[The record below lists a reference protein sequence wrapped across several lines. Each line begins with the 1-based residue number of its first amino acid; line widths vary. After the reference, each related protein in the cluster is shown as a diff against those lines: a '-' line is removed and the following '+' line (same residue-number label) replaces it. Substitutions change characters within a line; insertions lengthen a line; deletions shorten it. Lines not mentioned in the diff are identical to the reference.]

1 MTNLTERMMKR
12 RQLFAYPML
21 LLVGMA
27 IACSPATPPFPSGAT
42 ATVEELPTI
51 RLAVTD
57 VSGLEELE
65 QSYDEFRLAIAA
77 ALDTE
82 VEFVPVEN
90 YTAATVA
97 LKRGEIDL
105 ALAGPS
111 EYVIINSRTN
121 AIPVIA
127 VTRPDYHS
135 LLVVPADSEI
145 SSILDLQGQTIA
157 MSDIG
162 STSGHLGPTFLLMEA
177 GLDPKVDLT
186 VEMLGDD
193 GSAEALKAGEVDAWG
208 GAARDYQDMLQDD
221 AGSFTVLTQGDP
233 LPSDIILASSSL
245 APSLVDTIRSRLL
258 EDEDELV
265 SALALH
271 ETKYIGSTL
280 KPALD
285 EDYDSIRA
293 VYEALGQ
300 GEFVQ

>member
-1 MTNLTERMMKR
+1 M
-12 RQLFAYPML
+12 
-21 LLVGMA
+21 
-27 IACSPATPPFPSGAT
+27 
-42 ATVEELPTI
+42 
-51 RLAVTD
+51 RLAITD
-57 VSGLEELE
+57 VSGLEDLE
-65 QSYDEFRLAIAA
+65 QNYNEFRVAVAD

-97 LKRGEIDL
+97 LKQGDIDL

-111 EYVIINSRTN
+111 EYVVINSRTN

-127 VTRPDYHS
+127 VTRPNYHS
-135 LLVVPADSEI
+135 VLAIPADSDI
-145 SSILDLQGQTIA
+145 SNVLDLKGQIIA

-162 STSGHLGPTFLLMEA
+162 STSGHLGPTFLLMNA
-177 GLDPKVDLT
+177 GIDPKTDLT

-193 GSAEALKAGEVDAWG
+193 GSAEALKAGEVQAWG
-208 GAARDYQDMLQDD
+208 GSATDYEDLLQDD
-221 AGSFTVLTQGDP
+221 GGTFQVLVEGAP
-233 LPSDIILASSSL
+233 LPSDIILASSSVDP
-245 APSLVDTIRSRLL
+245 ALVDTIRDRLL
-258 EDEDELV
+258 QQEEALV
-265 SALALH
+265 SALATH
-271 ETKYIGSTL
+271 ETKYSGSTL